1 MDEAG
6 GRGEEDEEGLE
17 EDEDDDSDLDL
28 VVIPEI
34 EPMNLGTVVNTMQ
47 ACIRAKRSRA
57 AKKQMISLMLF
68 KMSLIA

>member
-17 EDEDDDSDLDL
+17 EDEEDDSDLDL

-34 EPMNLGTVVNTMQ
+34 VDPNPT
-47 ACIRAKRSRA
+47 KRGSHQPLDR
-57 AKKQMISLMLF
+57 Q
-68 KMSLIA
+68 